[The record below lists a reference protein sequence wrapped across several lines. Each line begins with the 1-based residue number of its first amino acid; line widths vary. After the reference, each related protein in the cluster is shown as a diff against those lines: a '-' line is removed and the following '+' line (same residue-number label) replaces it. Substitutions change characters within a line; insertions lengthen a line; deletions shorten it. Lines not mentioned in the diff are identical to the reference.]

1 MHVVGKHGSCLLDD
15 LITPEVCSQLFRTL
29 VYLMD
34 TEVFFREQGME
45 SGEHLRVN
53 DICLRSVPHY
63 LCKVRT
69 LLWIHFINLD
79 LMFCCKRTQIVG
91 IGPCRFID
99 EPYCLVPLPSIPLL
113 EEFLQ
118 SLQPLLV
125 RNFLLMY
132 PIPELQR

>member
-1 MHVVGKHGSCLLDD
+1 MVREHGPCFLDH
-15 LITPEVCSQLFRTL
+15 LITLKLCSQLFCHL
-29 VYLMD
+29 VHLRD
-34 TEVFFREQGME
+34 SEVFFREQGME
-45 SGEHLRVN
+45 GGEHLCIN
-53 DICLRSVPHY
+53 DICLRSVPQY
-63 LCKVRT
+63 LCEVRT
-69 LLWIHFINLD
+69 LCWIHFINLD
-79 LMFCCKRTQIVG
+79 LMLCSKCTQIVG

-132 PIPELQR
+132 PIPELQRLL